1 MSEKGID
8 PQITQMTQIRSQRG
22 TAMESDPRTYAI
34 IGAAMEVHRQL
45 GCGFL
50 EAVYQEA
57 MESEL
62 AERGI
67 PFDARHDI
75 PVRYKGR
82 VLKTLYRPDF
92 LCFDTVVVELKA
104 LTQIGSTEEAQVLNY
119 LRGTGFEIGLLI
131 NFGRPSLQTRRFILT
146 PATPDV

>member
-1 MSEKGID
+1 
-8 PQITQMTQIRSQRG
+8 
-22 TAMESDPRTYAI
+22 MESDPRTYAI

-50 EAVYQEA
+50 ESVYQEG
-57 MESEL
+57 MEIEL

-67 PFDARHDI
+67 PFDPQHDL

-82 VLKTLYRPDF
+82 VLKTLYRPDL

-104 LTQIGSTEEAQVLNY
+104 LTQLGTAEEAQVLNY
-119 LRGTGFEIGLLI
+119 LKGTGFEIGLLI

-146 PATPDV
+146 PASPEF